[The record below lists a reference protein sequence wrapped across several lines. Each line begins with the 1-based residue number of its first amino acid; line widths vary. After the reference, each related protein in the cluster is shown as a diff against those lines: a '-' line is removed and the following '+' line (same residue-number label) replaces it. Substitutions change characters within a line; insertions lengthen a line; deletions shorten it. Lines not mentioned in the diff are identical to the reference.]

1 MSQGNA
7 AAVRRRVKNIEP
19 PRPASTNDLKTSST
33 QHPSYTSSNLSI
45 SEAFKLVNERL
56 VNLEKGI
63 GSQIE
68 PQYSST
74 LSEDIISEYEERFKV
89 IAQEIGELK
98 DVVYKLQTFTMDV
111 NKALYDERVKIL
123 GDSKLLN
130 KLPISASNLYSKNL
144 LNFVIN
150 LYDKKNNKINI
161 NLEDEIIKKTLV
173 K

>member
-33 QHPSYTSSNLSI
+33 QPSSSTSSNLSI
-45 SEAFKLVNERL
+45 SDAFKLVNERL

-123 GDSKLLN
+123 GDIDKN
-130 KLPISASNLYSKNL
+130 K
-144 LNFVIN
+144 
-150 LYDKKNNKINI
+150 
-161 NLEDEIIKKTLV
+161 DEIINIESLEGEQSTDKEQNITVESLDGA
-173 K
+173 

>member
-19 PRPASTNDLKTSST
+19 PRPGSSNDLNSTSTQSSSST
-33 QHPSYTSSNLSI
+33 PSNLSV
-45 SEAFKLVNERL
+45 SDAFKLVNERL
-56 VNLEKGI
+56 VNLEKGV
-63 GSQIE
+63 GSTFE

-74 LSEDIISEYEERFKV
+74 LSDDIVTEYEERFKV

-123 GDSKLLN
+123 GD
-130 KLPISASNLYSKNL
+130 I
-144 LNFVIN
+144 
-150 LYDKKNNKINI
+150 DKHK
-161 NLEDEIIKKTLV
+161 DEIINIQSLEGDLPTEKEQNITVESLEGA
-173 K
+173 

>member
-33 QHPSYTSSNLSI
+33 QPPSSTSSNLSI

-123 GDSKLLN
+123 GDIDKN
-130 KLPISASNLYSKNL
+130 K
-144 LNFVIN
+144 
-150 LYDKKNNKINI
+150 
-161 NLEDEIIKKTLV
+161 DEIINIESLEGEQSTDKEQNITVESLDGA
-173 K
+173 

>member
-7 AAVRRRVKNIEP
+7 AAVRRRVKNIDP
-19 PRPASTNDLKTSST
+19 PRPASTNDLKTTST
-33 QHPSYTSSNLSI
+33 QSPSSNPSNLSI
-45 SEAFKLVNERL
+45 NDAFKLVNERL

-68 PQYSST
+68 PQYSSN
-74 LSEDIISEYEERFKV
+74 LSEDIVSEYEERFKV

-123 GDSKLLN
+123 GD
-130 KLPISASNLYSKNL
+130 I
-144 LNFVIN
+144 
-150 LYDKKNNKINI
+150 DKHK
-161 NLEDEIIKKTLV
+161 DEIINIESLEGDLSTEKEQNITVESLEGA
-173 K
+173 

>member
-7 AAVRRRVKNIEP
+7 AAVRRRVKNIDP
-19 PRPASTNDLKTSST
+19 PRPASTNDLKTSSI
-33 QHPSYTSSNLSI
+33 QSSSSTSSNLSI
-45 SEAFKLVNERL
+45 SDAFKLVNERL

-123 GDSKLLN
+123 GDIDKN
-130 KLPISASNLYSKNL
+130 K
-144 LNFVIN
+144 
-150 LYDKKNNKINI
+150 
-161 NLEDEIIKKTLV
+161 DEIINIESLEGEQSTDKEQNITVESLDGA
-173 K
+173 

>member
-7 AAVRRRVKNIEP
+7 AAVRRRVKNIDP
-19 PRPASTNDLKTSST
+19 PRPASSTNDLKTSST
-33 QHPSYTSSNLSI
+33 QSPSSTSSNLSI
-45 SEAFKLVNERL
+45 SDAFKLVNERL

-74 LSEDIISEYEERFKV
+74 LSEDIIGEYEERFKV

-123 GDSKLLN
+123 GDIDKN
-130 KLPISASNLYSKNL
+130 K
-144 LNFVIN
+144 
-150 LYDKKNNKINI
+150 
-161 NLEDEIIKKTLV
+161 DEIINIESLEGEQSTDKEQNITVESLDGA
-173 K
+173 

>member
-1 MSQGNA
+1 MFIRDS
-7 AAVRRRVKNIEP
+7 
-19 PRPASTNDLKTSST
+19 LKTYST
-33 QHPSYTSSNLSI
+33 QPPSSTSSNLSI
-45 SEAFKLVNERL
+45 SDAFKLVNERL

-123 GDSKLLN
+123 GDIDKN
-130 KLPISASNLYSKNL
+130 K
-144 LNFVIN
+144 
-150 LYDKKNNKINI
+150 
-161 NLEDEIIKKTLV
+161 DEIINIESLEGEQSTDKEQNITVESLDGA
-173 K
+173 

>member
-19 PRPASTNDLKTSST
+19 PRPGSSNDLKPTST
-33 QHPSYTSSNLSI
+33 QSPSSTSSNLSI
-45 SEAFKLVNERL
+45 SDAFKLVNERL
-56 VNLEKGI
+56 VNLEKGL
-63 GSQIE
+63 GSQVE
-68 PQYSST
+68 TQYSST

-123 GDSKLLN
+123 GDIDKN
-130 KLPISASNLYSKNL
+130 K
-144 LNFVIN
+144 
-150 LYDKKNNKINI
+150 
-161 NLEDEIIKKTLV
+161 DEIINIESLEGEQSTNKEQNITVESLDGA
-173 K
+173 

>member
-7 AAVRRRVKNIEP
+7 AAVRRRVKNIDP
-19 PRPASTNDLKTSST
+19 PKPASTNDLKTSST
-33 QHPSYTSSNLSI
+33 QSPSSTSSNLSI
-45 SEAFKLVNERL
+45 SDAFKLVNERL

-74 LSEDIISEYEERFKV
+74 LSEDIIGEYEERFKV

-123 GDSKLLN
+123 GDIDKN
-130 KLPISASNLYSKNL
+130 K
-144 LNFVIN
+144 
-150 LYDKKNNKINI
+150 
-161 NLEDEIIKKTLV
+161 DEIINIESLEGEQSTDKEQNITV
-173 K
+173 ESSDGA

>member
-7 AAVRRRVKNIEP
+7 AAVRRRVKNIDP

-33 QHPSYTSSNLSI
+33 QSPSSTSSNLSI
-45 SEAFKLVNERL
+45 SDAFKLVNERL

-74 LSEDIISEYEERFKV
+74 LSEDIIGEYEERFKV

-123 GDSKLLN
+123 GDIDKN
-130 KLPISASNLYSKNL
+130 K
-144 LNFVIN
+144 
-150 LYDKKNNKINI
+150 
-161 NLEDEIIKKTLV
+161 DEIINIESLEGEQSTDKEQNITVESLDGA
-173 K
+173 